1 MASAVTRPFKAW
13 KGVVRL
19 LKSRRQPG
27 AVEDQDVDDDEV
39 DEETR
44 AGFLQGD
51 SVLQVCTLSPE
62 SKPYTIIPE
71 P

>member
-1 MASAVTRPFKAW
+1 MTRPFKAW

-19 LKSRRQPG
+19 LKLRRQPG
-27 AVEDQDVDDDEV
+27 AVEDNDVDNDEV

-51 SVLQVCTLSPE
+51 SVLQVSPE
-62 SKPYTIIPE
+62 SE